1 MADQILS
8 LEYAVL
14 QFHIFHLET
23 ALEQVVIKPSHFRS
37 VYILKFHFPWH
48 QFEPCSR

>member
-37 VYILKFHFPWH
+37 ILRTCVLYKD
-48 QFEPCSR
+48 ELLLS